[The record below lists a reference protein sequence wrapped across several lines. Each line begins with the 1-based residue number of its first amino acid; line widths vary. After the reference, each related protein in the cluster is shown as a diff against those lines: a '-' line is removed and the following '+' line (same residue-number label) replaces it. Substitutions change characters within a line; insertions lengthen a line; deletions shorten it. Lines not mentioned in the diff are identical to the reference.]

1 MSRLFLFLALFAS
14 VASRAANDTAA
25 TAAPASIVTVAVMPF
40 TAKSSF
46 DSGALEG
53 LSSAMGTQLV
63 KTGRFRVLEREQVN
77 MILREQGFQQSGA
90 CDGGEC
96 AVQVG
101 KLLSVDRL
109 VVGHVAKVG
118 EIYTLSARLV
128 NVESGVTEKSVTRN
142 GSTKPETVL
151 TRAIPLA
158 ARELAGL
165 PTPTDKEIAEKDRTH
180 WGWWLAGGVLVAGGT
195 AAAVVLLTQDDAGA
209 TTTTTQVVP
218 QQEQLVVEMP

>member
-1 MSRLFLFLALFAS
+1 MSRTLLLLALLACSPSFA
-14 VASRAANDTAA
+14 AGDTA
-25 TAAPASIVTVAVMPF
+25 TAPASVTSVAVMPF
-40 TAKSSF
+40 TASSSF

-53 LSSAMGTQLV
+53 LSSAMGTQLM
-63 KTGRFRVLEREQVN
+63 KTGRFRVMERAQMN
-77 MILREQGFQQSGA
+77 AILREQGFQQSGA

-118 EIYTLSARLV
+118 QIYTVSARLV
-128 NVESGVTEKSVTRN
+128 NVESGETEKSATRN
-142 GSTKPETVL
+142 GSTKQETVL

-195 AAAVVLLTQDDAGA
+195 AAAVVLLTQDDAA
-209 TTTTTQVVP
+209 SSPPTQVVP
-218 QQEQLVVEMP
+218 RQEQIVVEIPQ

>member
-1 MSRLFLFLALFAS
+1 MSRLSLILALFVGAAAQAAS
-14 VASRAANDTAA
+14 DTTA
-25 TAAPASIVTVAVMPF
+25 TVAPASVVTVAVMPF

-53 LSSAMGTQLV
+53 LSSAMGTQLM
-63 KTGRFRVLEREQVN
+63 KTGRFRVMERAQMN
-77 MILREQGFQQSGA
+77 AILQEQGFQQSGA

-118 EIYTLSARLV
+118 KIYTLSARLV

-142 GSTKPETVL
+142 GSTKEETVL

-158 ARELAGL
+158 AKELAGL
-165 PTPTDKEIAEKDRTH
+165 PTPSDKEIAEKDRTH

-195 AAAVVLLTQDDAGA
+195 AAAVVLLTQDDAA
-209 TTTTTQVVP
+209 TAPPVQTAP
-218 QQEQLVVEMP
+218 QKQEITVEIPE

>member
-1 MSRLFLFLALFAS
+1 MSRLLLFLALIAS
-14 VASRAANDTAA
+14 AGTHAANDSAA
-25 TAAPASIVTVAVMPF
+25 TAAPATVVTVAVMPF

-53 LSSAMGTQLV
+53 LSSAMGTQLM
-63 KTGRFRVLEREQVN
+63 KTGRFRVMERAQMN
-77 MILREQGFQQSGA
+77 AILQEQGFQQSGA

-118 EIYTLSARLV
+118 KIYTLSARLV

-142 GSTKPETVL
+142 GSTKEETVL

-180 WGWWLAGGVLVAGGT
+180 WGWWVAGGVLVAGGT
-195 AAAVVLLTQDDAGA
+195 AAAVVLLTQDDAGGTA
-209 TTTTTQVVP
+209 TTQVVQP
-218 QQEQLVVEMP
+218 EEEINVRMPE

>member
-1 MSRLFLFLALFAS
+1 MPKLLLLFALL
-14 VASRAANDTAA
+14 ACAATHAAGDTAA
-25 TAAPASIVTVAVMPF
+25 ASAPASPVTVAVMPF

-53 LSSAMGTQLV
+53 LSSAMGTQLM

-77 MILREQGFQQSGA
+77 MILREQGFQQSGV

-118 EIYTLSARLV
+118 KIYTLSTRLV

-142 GSTKPETVL
+142 GSTKEETVL

-180 WGWWLAGGVLVAGGT
+180 WGWWLAGGVVVAGGT
-195 AAAVVLLTQDDAGA
+195 AAAVLLLTQDDATA
-209 TTTTTQVVP
+209 TQTTQVVP
-218 QQEQLVVEMP
+218 QNEQIIVVMPQ